1 MRNSVIRFALK
12 NSTTLRNLTKMPPK
26 IKKEEESQNGSP
38 KKSPTKSPRK
48 VAIRGCQSKLFMRL
62 SLEFGNEI
70 LTRCPFNKV
79 EIFNF

>member
-1 MRNSVIRFALK
+1 MRNSVIIFALK
-12 NSTTLRNLTKMPPK
+12 NSTTSRNLTRMPPK

-48 VAIRGCQSKLFMRL
+48 VAIRGCQSKHLKRL
-62 SLEFGNEI
+62 SFEFGNEI

-79 EIFNF
+79 EIFDF